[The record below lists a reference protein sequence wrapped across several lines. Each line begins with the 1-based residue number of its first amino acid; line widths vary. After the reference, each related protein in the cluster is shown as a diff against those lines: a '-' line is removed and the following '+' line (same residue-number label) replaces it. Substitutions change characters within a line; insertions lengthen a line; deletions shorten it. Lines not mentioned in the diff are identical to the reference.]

1 MTYYIKTLIA
11 PVNQQLLTTK
21 NKLESYLALMVN
33 QYLIGTNFTKL
44 AQSTAKFR
52 ESLNFHKNKGLYGN
66 LAVDAVSFNA

>member
-11 PVNQQLLTTK
+11 PANQQLLTTK
-21 NKLESYLALMVN
+21 NKLDIQLLGIDE
-33 QYLIGTNFTKL
+33 YLIGTNFTKL
-44 AQSTAKFR
+44 AHSTAKFR